1 MSGYVGLVVA
11 AAVASA
17 FVDQLFL
24 DRCRH
29 RAFACGLVA
38 GLALLAGFSGVSAAF
53 GYGPEAAEGAR
64 DVPLISAAAMALVL
78 SLVGIVSPK
87 VGPRP
92 AAVLLL
98 TLAGFFG
105 GLHPFGAFGL
115 AWWFADRGAFRR
127 PSWALAAMAAASVGL
142 DWFRETP
149 GVAGASLM
157 ALCLIAAW
165 AGRPHRGQQVVV
177 SAAFAAVVLLKFG
190 WLTGPASLRPIV
202 TAACVAAVAGFALA
216 AGRRARRDR
225 GPEGVSWSVAGALLL
240 LAAATECMGSGR
252 SGLLLVAACGTLAAA
267 AVVENRVRRVGRLG
281 MTGRI
286 ALTGLLPA
294 VPVTAGLVW
303 WPALV
308 DLLSATVAS
317 PMTGVP
323 EPSGAAGL
331 IATLIVGGPLASAGA
346 WLAGGGEQGRAALD

>member
-1 MSGYVGLVVA
+1 MSSYLCLLAVA
-11 AAVASA
+11 AAVSA
-17 FVDQLFL
+17 ALDRLFGE
-24 DRCRH
+24 RCRH
-29 RAFACGLVA
+29 RAVACGLVA
-38 GLALLAGFSGVSAAF
+38 GVALLAGFSGASAVF
-53 GYGPEAAEGAR
+53 GYGPDAAEGSR
-64 DVPLISAAAMALVL
+64 DVPLIAAAALAVVL
-78 SLVGIVSPK
+78 AAVGVASPK

-98 TLAGFFG
+98 TLAGFVG
-105 GLHPFGAFGL
+105 GPHPFGAFVL
-115 AWWFADRGAFRR
+115 AWWFADRAAFRR
-127 PSWALAAMAAASVGL
+127 PVWTLAAMAAASVGL
-142 DWFRETP
+142 DGFRETP

-157 ALCLIAAW
+157 TLSLIAAW

-177 SAAFAAVVLLKFG
+177 SAAFAAAVLLKFG

-225 GPEGVSWSVAGALLL
+225 GPEGVAWSAAGALLL
-240 LAAATECMGSGR
+240 LAAAAECMGSGR
-252 SGLLLVAACGTLAAA
+252 SGLLLVAACGTPAAA

-281 MTGRI
+281 IAGRV

-294 VPVTAGLVW
+294 VPLTAGLVW
-303 WPALV
+303 WPAIV
-308 DLLSATVAS
+308 DLLSVTVDS

-331 IATLIVGGPLASAGA
+331 LATLIVVGPLMSAGA
-346 WLAGGGEQGRAALD
+346 WLAGGGDLERAALD